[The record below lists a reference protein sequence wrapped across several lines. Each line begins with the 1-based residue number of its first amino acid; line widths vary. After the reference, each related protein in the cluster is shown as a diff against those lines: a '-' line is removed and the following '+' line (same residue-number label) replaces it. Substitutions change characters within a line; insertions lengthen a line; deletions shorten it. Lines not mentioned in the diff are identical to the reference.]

1 MKGKTLPMK
10 SAVIALAAGLALG
23 AFTSAAAPASAQS
36 VLRIALQD
44 DPDALDPLVN
54 WSFVGRHVL
63 QSLCDKIVDIDEKG
77 QLIPMLAT
85 SWTWNPD
92 STVLTLKLRK
102 DAVFHDGTKIDAAA
116 VKYNLDRAL
125 TSKASRRK
133 AEIGAISN
141 VEAVDAETVRITLK
155 EPSVPVLA
163 ALSDRAGMIV
173 SPKAA
178 EALGDKFAAS
188 PVCSGPYRFVERVAQ
203 DRIVLEKFPQYYDA
217 GKYHF
222 DRLVFRGI
230 PDSSVRL
237 LNLRSGQLDLI
248 ERLGATDVKAVK
260 ADKSLAISPVVGLG
274 YYGITFNVGGEGA
287 DAEAKKAAVREAF
300 SLAID
305 RNAITDV
312 VFEGQASAGNQP
324 FPPSSS
330 YYDKKFPVPPRDLV
344 AAKKKMAEAG
354 VQSVDLEL
362 LVPTDPERQQ
372 VAQLIQAMV
381 AEIGIKVSIKATE
394 LMTLLDVARQGKFES
409 HLVGWSGRVDPDL
422 NITPMLGCGASGND
436 AHYCNKELD
445 AILTKARA
453 VPDPAARKA
462 DYDRAIAVLQKEQPI
477 VYLYHAQWI
486 FAHSSKI
493 SGMKPA
499 PDGIIRLTNVKR
511 AD

>member
-1 MKGKTLPMK
+1 MK
-10 SAVIALAAGLALG
+10 SFAVALAAGLG
-23 AFTSAAAPASAQS
+23 FSAALIATTPVQAQS

-44 DPDALDPLVN
+44 DPDALDPVSN

-63 QSLCDKIVDIDEKG
+63 QSLCDKIVDIDDKG

-85 SWTWNPD
+85 SWNWNAD
-92 STVLTLKLRK
+92 STVLTLKLRS
-102 DAVFHDGTKIDAAA
+102 DAVFHDGTKLDAAA

-133 AEIGAISN
+133 AEINAIGS
-141 VEAVDAETVRITLK
+141 VDVIDGQTVRITMK

-173 SPKAA
+173 SPTAA
-178 EALGDKFAAS
+178 EALGEKFASA
-188 PVCSGPYRFVERVAQ
+188 PVCSGPYRFVERIAQ
-203 DRIVLEKFPQYYDA
+203 DRIVLEKYPNHYDA
-217 GKYHF
+217 KNYHF
-222 DRLVFRGI
+222 DRVVFRGI
-230 PDSSVRL
+230 PDSNVRL
-237 LNLRSGQLDLI
+237 LNLRSGQFDLI
-248 ERLGATDVKAVK
+248 ERLGATDVKTVK
-260 ADKSLAISPVVGLG
+260 DDKSLAIAPVVGLG
-274 YYGITFNVGGEGA
+274 YYAITFNIGGEGA
-287 DAEAKKAAVREAF
+287 NADMAKKAAIREAF

-305 RNAITDV
+305 RDAINAV

-324 FPPSSS
+324 FPPSGF
-330 YYDKKFPVPPRDLV
+330 YFDQKFPLTKRDV
-344 AAKKKMAEAG
+344 AAAKKKMAEAG

-381 AEIGIKVSIKATE
+381 ADIGIKVSIKSTE
-394 LMTLLDVARQGKFES
+394 LMTLLDVARQGKFQS

-436 AHYCNKELD
+436 AKYCNKELD
-445 AILTKARA
+445 AILAKARS

-462 DYDRAIAVLQKEQPI
+462 DYSRAIALLQTEQPL

-486 FAHSSKI
+486 FAQSAKI
-493 SGMKPA
+493 KGLKPA
-499 PDGIIRLTNVKR
+499 PDGIIRLGGLTKQ
-511 AD
+511 D